1 MRDDGR
7 VRRATYDPDVARR
20 AVRDLAAVTDEQL
33 AAEMR
38 AAAAVVITRVDE
50 LAAGGTWPGAVYDKA
65 THATLHAS
73 AAQVAALASEAA
85 AVDVRAA
92 VAPMLGVF
100 WPTSPAAMRPTHD
113 ALEDLR
119 QVAMHRWSQVRDA
132 RWITNT
138 RPAG

>member
-7 VRRATYDPDVARR
+7 VRRARYDPDVAHR
-20 AVRDLAAVTDEQL
+20 ALQELAAVTDEQL

-50 LAAGGTWPGAVYDKA
+50 LAAGATWPVAVHDKA
-65 THATLHAS
+65 TQATLRAA
-73 AAQVAALASEAA
+73 AAQLAALPSEAA

-92 VAPMLGVF
+92 AAPMLGVF

-113 ALEDLR
+113 AIEDLR

-132 RWITNT
+132 RV
-138 RPAG
+138 AGP